1 MSRAKKMRDLLNV
14 IEERTRAWD
23 ALSRQTLA
31 DHVWADYVSVRF
43 RRTGDPRALQY
54 LYPYLNHA
62 DRRTRL
68 RAIDVAGRVFEGRGP
83 AALDHL
89 DYFTKNT
96 DLFIL
101 DRAVLVVGAAI
112 AGSRE
117 EVILTSLAPYLNHRN
132 QFIRK
137 LALKSLGKAARGLA
151 SEAALA
157 EILRVAKT
165 TGPRP
170 DEVAMAIASVFS
182 GRPAEETYCLVAR
195 VDTGDAEPV
204 AVLVR
209 GASDEWY
216 ERACKEIFEPL
227 LHLREAQ
234 ERWMLVI
241 THRDGIEALARAAPG
256 RGMEAL
262 SRVLHLRGERAS
274 GHAMLRAAQEFFVGA
289 DPQGN
294 RGPLVELA
302 RTGDIHAQRVAAVCL
317 GRLMMG
323 LEDADSIAALRRLCD
338 ARSKA
343 VQSSALVGLGMAAK
357 STCDESL
364 RGLCLERSK
373 DPETAVAALQALGMI
388 FLGSGRSE
396 IFREIRLEADRRR
409 AEPVRSRHYS
419 RPLAAC
425 YAATGRIYL
434 GTGSTEPLDFLL
446 DVLALPHNPWTAEY
460 QWMAAEA
467 LNMIEFPES
476 ALGAE
481 YYLALPRSPL
491 EAHGFMAFD

>member
-1 MSRAKKMRDLLNV
+1 LNV
-14 IEERTRAWD
+14 IEERTRAWN

-31 DHVWADYVSVRF
+31 DDVWNHYVSIRF

-62 DRRTRL
+62 DRSTRL
-68 RAIDVAGRVFEGRGP
+68 HAIDVAARVFEGRGP
-83 AALDHL
+83 ASLDAL

-96 DLFIL
+96 DLFIR
-101 DRAVLVVGAAI
+101 DRAVLVVGAAVT
-112 AGSRE
+112 GSRDD
-117 EVILTSLAPYLNHRN
+117 VILSTLAPYLNHRN

-137 LALKSLGKAARGLA
+137 LALRVLGKAAAGLA
-151 SEAALA
+151 SEAVLA
-157 EILRVAKT
+157 ELLRVAKLRAS
-165 TGPRP
+165 RP
-170 DEVAMAIASVFS
+170 DEVEMAVARVFS
-182 GRPAEETYCLVAR
+182 GKPTEETYRFVAKPELLGR
-195 VDTGDAEPV
+195 IDTGNTEAV

-216 ERACKEIFEPL
+216 ERACKKIFEPR
-227 LHLREAQ
+227 LHLREA
-234 ERWMLVI
+234 EKRWMLPLA
-241 THRDGIEALARAAPG
+241 HRGGVEALGSAAPG

-262 SRVLHLRGERAS
+262 RKVLHLRGEHCSA
-274 GHAMLRAAQEFFVGA
+274 HAMLRAAQEFFVGA
-289 DPQGN
+289 NPEGN
-294 RGPLVELA
+294 REPLMELA

-323 LEDADSIAALRRLCD
+323 LEDADSIAVIRGLCD

-357 STCDESL
+357 STCDEGL
-364 RGLCLERSK
+364 RRLCLERSR
-373 DPETAVAALQALGMI
+373 DRETAVAALQALGMV

-396 IFREIRLEADRRR
+396 VFCDVRLEADRRR
-409 AEPVRSRHYS
+409 AEPVQSRHYR

-425 YAATGRIYL
+425 YIAAGRIYL
-434 GTGSTEPLDFLL
+434 GTGSIEPLEFLL
-446 DVLALPHNPWTAEY
+446 DVLALPHNPRTAEY
-460 QWMAAEA
+460 QWMAAKA

-481 YYLALPRSPL
+481 YYLYMNF
-491 EAHGFMAFD
+491 E